1 MQYEETNQTKQ
12 GSLRLAEH
20 NDGMRNKNKKN
31 THTFQYWLHHKRGSG
46 TGIRFNL

>member
-12 GSLRLAEH
+12 ESLRLAEH
-20 NDGMRNKNKKN
+20 NDGMRNKNKKK
-31 THTFQYWLHHKRGSG
+31 HTFQYWLHDKRGSG